1 MAMYAMYSCVWLCM
15 AVYGYVWL
23 CMAMY
28 GCVWLC
34 MAVYGYVCLCM
45 AMYGCVYIVWLS
57 FDYCCCYTGHKA
69 VKILQFLE
77 SYFWTP
83 HEVKF
88 DKMGCVIICYD
99 DFVALTC
106 FWLTRN
112 HKMI

>member
-1 MAMYAMYSCVWLCM
+1 M

-23 CMAMY
+23 CIAMY
-28 GCVWLC
+28 ACVWLC
-34 MAVYGYVCLCM
+34 MAVYTL
-45 AMYGCVYIVWLS
+45 YGCVWLS
-57 FDYCCCYTGHKA
+57 FDYYCCYTGHEA

-77 SYFWTP
+77 CYFWTP
-83 HEVKF
+83 HGVKF
-88 DKMGCVIICYD
+88 DKMGCVVIGYD